1 MFLLRNSYKFF
12 SESSFSS
19 SGPAEIYT
27 NTLTTG
33 FTLYEDW
40 DLTIDVKFPW
50 TQASS
55 GWKNVFGL
63 QVDGVQNLE
72 AGSRIPSLFLLDHD
86 YASVWFTASQSETG
100 FQALGN
106 GWNGDWWI
114 TLKLSQTNGIYEVRI
129 GSRLVTSVA
138 RHAQTWRNVNVVIGN
153 TYGGIYQPAVG
164 EYRNFVITSRSK
176 S

>member
-1 MFLLRNSYKFF
+1 M
-12 SESSFSS
+12 
-19 SGPAEIYT
+19 
-27 NTLTTG
+27 
-33 FTLYEDW
+33 
-40 DLTIDVKFPW
+40 KFPW
-50 TQASS
+50 TQESS

-63 QVDGVQNLE
+63 QVDGVQDLE
-72 AGSRIPSLFLLDHD
+72 VGSRIPSLFLFNDGV
-86 YASVWFTASQSETG
+86 AGVWFIASQNETESVG
-100 FQALGN
+100 LGL

-138 RHAQTWRNVNVVIGN
+138 RHAQTWKNVNVVMGN
-153 TYGGIYQPAVG
+153 TYGGAYQPAVG